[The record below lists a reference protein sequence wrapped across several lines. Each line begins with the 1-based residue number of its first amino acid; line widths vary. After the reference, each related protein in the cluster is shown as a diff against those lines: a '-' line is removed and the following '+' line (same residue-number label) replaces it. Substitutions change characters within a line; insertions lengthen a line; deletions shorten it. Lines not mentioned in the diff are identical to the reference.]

1 MLEGNNHLRPIS
13 WKIGSNPCF
22 YWRDCKDTLWSMA
35 MHIHYTPEST
45 NMTMENHQNLIGDTS
60 STGCFVHFHVKLFF
74 KMHTAPLKKNEG
86 FQLLKV
92 SVKQNHGISHNGT
105 RVARNQIEPRKKPL
119 LYYFPLYWLVNRGP
133 YNGLIPI
140 YLGSIIPLY
149 NPTNQGFFHCSIL
162 TPMFWSKL
170 SGRVFSFSL
179 FHAASA
185 VDGVRRP
192 LSRFGLGPVWGYGP

>member
-1 MLEGNNHLRPIS
+1 M
-13 WKIGSNPCF
+13 
-22 YWRDCKDTLWSMA
+22 
-35 MHIHYTPEST
+35 
-45 NMTMENHQNLIGDTS
+45 
-60 STGCFVHFHVKLFF
+60 
-74 KMHTAPLKKNEG
+74 
-86 FQLLKV
+86 LKV

-162 TPMFWSKL
+162 TPMFLSKL

-192 LSRFGLGPVWGYGP
+192 LSRFGLGPFEATARSLCGGESRESLTLPETKEQHKHRHIRWDVTF